1 VVKTTLNGLG
11 DDFSICIIYLGF
23 DQTTKGIWSI
33 TMPDM
38 INPQKGIDL
47 TNNNSI
53 INRILFAVTIFQ
65 QVWGNGLGQS
75 FFLRITLSSGQE
87 EWSASSGSH
96 SFKVHSCEL
105 LRFGYLGK
113 WSPCAYESL
122 STKGEDY
129 YPHTLLYDS
138 NFTLT

>member
-1 VVKTTLNGLG
+1 MPGTSRFWVSFKTLWLWHFFKHFANLLVYMCLLACVYVDVNTSRNYHNINKNHRLILLMGDKPKSCCQKHTLY
-11 DDFSICIIYLGF
+11 IYLYY
-23 DQTTKGIWSI
+23 I
-33 TMPDM
+33 
-38 INPQKGIDL
+38 
-47 TNNNSI
+47 
-53 INRILFAVTIFQ
+53 V
-65 QVWGNGLGQS
+65 
-75 FFLRITLSSGQE
+75 
-87 EWSASSGSH
+87 
-96 SFKVHSCEL
+96 

>member
-1 VVKTTLNGLG
+1 MISWSSKKQSSIAQSTVEAKYITASNTSREVVWLRKLLSGL
-11 DDFSICIIYLGF
+11 FQERLE
-23 DQTTKGIWSI
+23 
-33 TMPDM
+33 TM
-38 INPQKGIDL
+38 
-47 TNNNSI
+47 
-53 INRILFAVTIFQ
+53 
-65 QVWGNGLGQS
+65 
-75 FFLRITLSSGQE
+75 
-87 EWSASSGSH
+87 
-96 SFKVHSCEL
+96 